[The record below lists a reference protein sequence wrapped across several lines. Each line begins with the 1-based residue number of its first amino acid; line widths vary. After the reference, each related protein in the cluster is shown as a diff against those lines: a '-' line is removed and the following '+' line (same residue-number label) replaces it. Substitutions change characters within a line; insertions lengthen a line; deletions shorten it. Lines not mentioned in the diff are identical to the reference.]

1 VHSSKGLEF
10 DVVFMAGMADG
21 VFPDYRATG
30 AKERAEEARNAFVAT
45 TRSRR
50 LLYLT
55 YPLTRVMPWG
65 DVRRQRPS
73 PFLAGALP

>member
-1 VHSSKGLEF
+1 
-10 DVVFMAGMADG
+10 MADG
-21 VFPDYRATG
+21 VFPDFRATG
-30 AKERAEEARNAFVAT
+30 PKARAEETRNAFVAA

-55 YPLTRVMPWG
+55 YPQTRVMPWG

-73 PFLAGALP
+73 EFISGAQP